1 MKCKIYSVYCHRK
14 QRKAPNA
21 HICYARHCKCLAS
34 VHGKYLEWWIYY
46 QYQVNSLLQL
56 FLQERILAYIH
67 IYMIMS
73 SLTLSQEIT
82 FPWESEFPAILDFL
96 SRRSVTDPRDGRKV
110 ALKKMPNVFQN
121 LVSCKRVFREL
132 RMLCF
137 FKHDNVMSRQ
147 RAHEITDDS
156 YVQVERTKCFSVR
169 AGFVGSGHFAAATN
183 RLLWGDVS
191 FTNIYMTKQWI
202 RSQNQTLVHSSFD

>member
-1 MKCKIYSVYCHRK
+1 M
-14 QRKAPNA
+14 
-21 HICYARHCKCLAS
+21 
-34 VHGKYLEWWIYY
+34 
-46 QYQVNSLLQL
+46 NSLLQL

-156 YVQVERTKCFSVR
+156 YVQVERTKCFSVP

-183 RLLWGDVS
+183 RLL
-191 FTNIYMTKQWI
+191 
-202 RSQNQTLVHSSFD
+202 